1 MGATHYSWMCLI
13 STFFFKKKNAGEK
26 RLRIN
31 VIGQKAIVSPKQ
43 GRQMLALL
51 FIQEKGK
58 LAYCQINVAKE
69 QIPI

>member
-13 STFFFKKKNAGEK
+13 STFFFKKNAGER

-43 GRQMLALL
+43 GQADAG
-51 FIQEKGK
+51 FIVYSRKRK
-58 LAYCQINVAKE
+58 VSVLSN
-69 QIPI
+69 

>member
-13 STFFFKKKNAGEK
+13 STFFFKKKMLEKK

-43 GRQMLALL
+43 GQADAG
-51 FIQEKGK
+51 FIVYSRKRK
-58 LAYCQINVAKE
+58 VSVLSN
-69 QIPI
+69 